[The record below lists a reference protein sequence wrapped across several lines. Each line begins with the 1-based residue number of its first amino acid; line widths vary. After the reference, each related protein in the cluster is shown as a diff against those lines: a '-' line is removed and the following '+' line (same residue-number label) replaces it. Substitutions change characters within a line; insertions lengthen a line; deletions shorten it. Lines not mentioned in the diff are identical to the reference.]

1 MSRVRVQPD
10 TEETRAMVRRHAEAW
25 MRGGPNKEVV
35 AEMRKIKP
43 RSNEAKRRRK
53 ERAR

>member
-1 MSRVRVQPD
+1 MGRVLVQPD

-35 AEMRKIKP
+35 AKMRKIKP
-43 RSNEAKRRRK
+43 RSNDSKRKRR